1 MLSQLCLLITSL
13 LASTEDKKNDITTFL
28 PNWRKVSLQQID
40 VRNNVT
46 PKVEKKEDLVP
57 QKVLNIFGSMVNKK

>member
-13 LASTEDKKNDITTFL
+13 FASTEDKKYDITTFL